1 MQRSIPNK
9 SDKISDKSNDLPSHT
24 PYCWKITLCIYYTVQ
39 KGHRTPIR
47 SEEQSDCSIQIFPQ
61 NLHVIFLRHLISAST
76 LVPKQV
82 HSKNAKWRHI
92 VNFRKIK
99 TTPQFRRWFALIT
112 IYSPKA
118 LSEILFWMFTLIHL
132 IVHYVTTE
140 INDFLAFSC
149 FFIAYKSQKINC
161 FTKKDTKR
169 QVWENAS
176 WHLIILWNAEV
187 FLCKTCT

>member
-1 MQRSIPNK
+1 MLKN
-9 SDKISDKSNDLPSHT
+9 N
-24 PYCWKITLCIYYTVQ
+24 TLHILHSS
-39 KGHRTPIR
+39 KRTPNADPIR
-47 SEEQSDCSIQIFPQ
+47 RAIWLLDTDFSTKSACDIFAPR
-61 NLHVIFLRHLISAST
+61 IHLISAST